1 MHGLLVDLLQMTNPY
16 KDIEVTDKYII
27 REFNEN
33 IDPIELM
40 WHRDLKSRTITILEG
55 QGWKFQK
62 ENELPLELNKGDVIF
77 IQAKEWHR
85 IFIGE
90 TNLKLKIE
98 EYN

>member
-1 MHGLLVDLLQMTNPY
+1 MTKPY
-16 KDIEVTDKYII
+16 KDIEITDSYII
-27 REFNEN
+27 REFDVN
-33 IDPIELM
+33 IDSIELK
-40 WHRDLKSRTITILEG
+40 WHRDLKSRTVTVLEG

-90 TNLKLKIE
+90 TNLRLKIE

>member
-40 WHRDLKSRTITILEG
+40 WHRDDENRTVEILGETD
-55 QGWKFQK
+55 WKLQLDNQLPTSI
-62 ENELPLELNKGDVIF
+62 NEQIF
-77 IQAKEWHR
+77 IEKHQWHR
-85 IFIGE
+85 VIKG
-90 TNLKLKIE
+90 TGTLKLKIHKS
-98 EYN
+98 

>member
-40 WHRDLKSRTITILEG
+40 WHRDDEHRTVEILG
-55 QGWKFQK
+55 
-62 ENELPLELNKGDVIF
+62 NY
-77 IQAKEWHR
+77 
-85 IFIGE
+85 
-90 TNLKLKIE
+90 NLTTSYQLL
-98 EYN
+98 